1 MKKMKLSLAIIILT
15 AECYKR
21 KCKNVSKLLNLVK
34 NQTFSPFYSKPRPH
48 HRSPVMGKEGGC
60 FRAASI

>member
-34 NQTFSPFYSKPRPH
+34 N
-48 HRSPVMGKEGGC
+48 
-60 FRAASI
+60 